1 MEYTNWHNPE
11 PNGER
16 GENYLT
22 MYGFFRN
29 QGDGLI
35 GLWND
40 VVSPYSYDGD
50 EDNTLRPLC
59 QYF

>member
-16 GENYLT
+16 RQNYLT
-22 MYGFFRN
+22 MYGFF
-29 QGDGLI
+29 QGVVNPDGLI

-40 VVSPYSYDGD
+40 VSSPYEGD
-50 EDNTLRPLC
+50 EVNTLRPLC